1 MRNTKKWLVFLLC
14 AVMLVSNL
22 GITAMATENPAPL
35 ELEFFAGDD
44 RGSLVVD
51 ILATESQIVA
61 DGRLVVTYDPEAV
74 T

>member
-1 MRNTKKWLVFLLC
+1 MRNTKKWLVFLL
-14 AVMLVSNL
+14 AVVMLVSNL

-35 ELEFFAGDD
+35 ELDFFPGDD
-44 RGSLVVD
+44 RASLVVD

-61 DGRLVVTYDPEAV
+61 DGKLVVTYDPAEV